1 MGMTNYGITNHLNIM
16 ASLPYVWSQASAGT
30 LHGMKGFQDLSL
42 YLKWNPLTVNAW
54 KGQFSLFGILGFST
68 PTNNYLVDYLPLSI
82 GLGTTNIYYRLMA
95 YYKRGIF
102 FARASGTYIWR
113 SNVKIDQT
121 SYYTTELQNTDI
133 VQMPDQLT
141 FDGSLGV
148 YTKYLIAEAMV
159 DNMTTLG
166 GFDIRKNDMP
176 FPSNRMNST
185 SIGVHAKY
193 TLPFEIHFSIV
204 LGGDQVLT
212 GRNVGQATDFNLG
225 CYYAFYVKHHAQTPK
240 NQ

>member
-1 MGMTNYGITNHLNIM
+1 
-16 ASLPYVWSQASAGT
+16 
-30 LHGMKGFQDLSL
+30 
-42 YLKWNPLTVNAW
+42 LTVNAW